1 MTQLVETLRA
11 LELHGK
17 VELNGRWVT
26 LDGERCAVYVVEER
40 GGTGYY
46 SWCADAQARTVEWY
60 RDPVTAIERGLRRAA
75 KQQHGEDDDGKDP
88 QQPPDRAA

>member
-1 MTQLVETLRA
+1 MTRLVETLRA
-11 LELHGK
+11 RRLHGK
-17 VELNGRWVT
+17 IELSGRWVT

-40 GGTGYY
+40 DGAGYY
-46 SWCADAQARTVEWY
+46 SWCADEQARTVERY

-75 KQQHGEDDDGKDP
+75 KQHGEDEDGEDP